1 LDPEFFE
8 AYTEFS
14 SVPWTRKIDGVS
26 GHPGALAPQVRVL
39 TIYPPF
45 IISHDVSQD
54 KELIYCAFDA
64 AATHLY
70 VSGLKAHMRNALQY
84 GATVEQILEVLELAT
99 PLSLHT
105 LNVAAPIIEEVYRR

>member
-1 LDPEFFE
+1 MDPEFFE

-14 SVPWTRKIDGVS
+14 SVPWTREIGLS
-26 GHPGALAPQVRVL
+26 GHPGALAPRVRIL
-39 TIYPPF
+39 QIDLLF
-45 IISHDVSQD
+45 IISNAVSQD

-105 LNVAAPIIEEVYRR
+105 LNVAAPIVQEVYSQ